1 MGLAPVEDALCLD
14 PRFQE
19 FLGRALS
26 QEGEGEG
33 AGDGDD
39 HALAMVLEEEES
51 CRLRSKAAFVLKVSD
66 FFFHATVLPT
76 L

>member
-19 FLGRALS
+19 FLGRALA

-33 AGDGDD
+33 EEAGAGEGDD
-39 HALAMVLEEEES
+39 GAVAGALEEEES
-51 CRLRSKAAFVLKVSD
+51 CRLRSKAAFVLKVS
-66 FFFHATVLPT
+66 A
-76 L
+76 

>member
-19 FLGRALS
+19 FLGRVLS

-33 AGDGDD
+33 AGEGQGDD
-39 HALAMVLEEEES
+39 DAAVLALEES
-51 CRLRSKAAFVLKVSD
+51 CRLRSKAAFVLKVSVM
-66 FFFHATVLPT
+66 FPFLPY
-76 L
+76 